1 MRLVDGNIQY
11 REMSVKCDVKVS
23 VLDNEAT
30 HLDVVQIIPCYCA
43 VCGPTT
49 ALVTG
54 WTTTNVIKLHHSDL
68 SPVMNKRR
76 TSFLLISSIMFVFIK
91 TKSFFLL
98 LHSHSLGH
106 SNPH

>member
-49 ALVTG
+49 GHWLDNNKCNQTSPLRSVSCYEQEKDQLSAHFQY
-54 WTTTNVIKLHHSDL
+54 NVC
-68 SPVMNKRR
+68 VY
-76 TSFLLISSIMFVFIK
+76 
-91 TKSFFLL
+91 
-98 LHSHSLGH
+98 
-106 SNPH
+106 